1 MAISYGASALGLVS
15 EMPSGPGVISERTI
29 AEIASTIPPSVS
41 SFLLTSQCDAYKIIS
56 QQKRCRVNTIQL
68 CDSVQLE
75 AYKQLRESLPG
86 ISIVQVIHITG
97 EEAKEEAF
105 KVAPF
110 VDALL
115 LDSGNPSL
123 AVKQLGGTGKVHNW
137 EISRQIGENI
147 DVPIFLAGGLN
158 AKNISKAISIVKPFG
173 VDVCNGLRKDGHLDE
188 GRLSDFFRQIFT
200 FTENKQADFVVKYRI
215 TD

>member
-1 MAISYGASALGLVS
+1 MRPRVKICCIQSAAEARMAISFGASALGLVS
-15 EMPSGPGVISERTI
+15 EMPSGPGVISEHAIT
-29 AEIASTIPPSVS
+29 EIASTIPPSVS
-41 SFLLTSQCDAYKIIS
+41 SFLLTSLCDADKIIF

-75 AYKQLRESLPG
+75 TYKQLRESLPG

-97 EEAKEEAF
+97 ESVIEEAF

-158 AKNISKAISIVKPFG
+158 AKNISKAINIVKPFG
-173 VDVCNGLRKDGHLDE
+173 VDLCNGVRKDGRLDE
-188 GRLSDFFRQIFT
+188 GRLYEFFKQIF
-200 FTENKQADFVVKYRI
+200 
-215 TD
+215 